1 MSLKE
6 YDHVRIKDKDVTGII
21 VEIFQKEDGTT
32 VYIVEADERVES
44 DDSLKIRFPLYDCL
58 AEQLEKIE

>member
-21 VEIFQKEDGTT
+21 VEIFQKEDGIT
-32 VYIVEADERVES
+32 VYIVEADERS
-44 DDSLKIRFPLYDCL
+44 TSGDPLKIRFPLYDCL

>member
-32 VYIVEADERVES
+32 VYIVEADERS
-44 DDSLKIRFPLYDCL
+44 TSGDSLKIRFPLYDCL
-58 AEQLEKIE
+58 TEQLEKIE

>member
-32 VYIVEADERVES
+32 VYIVEADERNTS
-44 DDSLKIRFPLYDCL
+44 GDSLKIRFPLYDCL